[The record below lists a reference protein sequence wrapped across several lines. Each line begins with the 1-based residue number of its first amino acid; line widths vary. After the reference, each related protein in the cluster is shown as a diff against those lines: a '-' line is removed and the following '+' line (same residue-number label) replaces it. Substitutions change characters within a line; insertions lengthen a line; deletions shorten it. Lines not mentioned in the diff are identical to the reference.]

1 MKKTVILLSLL
12 AAIGSLSLV
21 GDAGA
26 PAGALFSRLERLA
39 PAGFTPSSPA
49 QVFGTPDNKLKNG
62 SIFDYMDGGG
72 VTWLEH
78 GFQELFH
85 AEYAGQGDLAVT
97 LDVFAMDTAENA
109 LVALADDRVCPPG
122 GEQAPFAAKGRVF
135 RFPPDYYTYFP
146 VGRHIVYLHVN
157 DDRQS
162 ALLDRFAVDVITL
175 LEENLK

>member
-1 MKKTVILLSLL
+1 MKQTAILLSLL
-12 AAIGSLSLV
+12 AVIGLFFPPAA
-21 GDAGA
+21 AGT
-26 PAGALFSRLERLA
+26 PAESLFSRLERIV
-39 PAGFTPSSPA
+39 PYGFAPSSPP

-72 VTWLEH
+72 VAWLEH

-85 AEYAGQGDLAVT
+85 AEYAGQGDLTVT
-97 LDVFAMDTAENA
+97 LDVFVMETAEKA
-109 LVALADDRVCPPG
+109 LAALADDRICPFNG
-122 GEQAPFAAKGRVF
+122 AAAPFAPKGRVF

-146 VGRHIVYLHVN
+146 IGRHIVYLHVN

-162 ALLDRFAVDVITL
+162 AFLDHYAVGVTKL